1 MPTIGIPVID
11 AQVHAYE
18 RDHPGRPSAAVLTGP
33 PSATAKEM
41 VAAMDAVG
49 VDAAI
54 LVSPFTMYRYDA
66 SYAITV
72 HAAYPDRFA
81 LVKPVD
87 PADPAVAGTIADWKA
102 QDGAV
107 AIRIM
112 LSDAVSGDPDDPGI
126 LGVLDAAARHG
137 FPVNFLCRGRL
148 DQMAGLAAR
157 RPDTSLVVDHLGLE
171 QPFRPPAPTAPWA
184 ELSRVL
190 ALAEYPNVSIKVS
203 GACTLSHE
211 PFPYRDI
218 RAPVG
223 RVIDAFGLDRC
234 MWGTDWT
241 RAVELLTYE
250 QGVEAFRRSDWLSAG
265 DRAALMGGTL
275 RRIYGWSPEATR
287 RVTATSTTRRRSPE

>member
-1 MPTIGIPVID
+1 
-11 AQVHAYE
+11 
-18 RDHPGRPSAAVLTGP
+18 
-33 PSATAKEM
+33 
-41 VAAMDAVG
+41 
-49 VDAAI
+49 
-54 LVSPFTMYRYDA
+54 
-66 SYAITV
+66 
-72 HAAYPDRFA
+72 
-81 LVKPVD
+81 
-87 PADPAVAGTIADWKA
+87 
-102 QDGAV
+102 
-107 AIRIM
+107 
-112 LSDAVSGDPDDPGI
+112 
-126 LGVLDAAARHG
+126 
-137 FPVNFLCRGRL
+137 
-148 DQMAGLAAR
+148 
-157 RPDTSLVVDHLGLE
+157 
-171 QPFRPPAPTAPWA
+171 
-184 ELSRVL
+184 VL